1 MDFVAS
7 RELEQKHG
15 WRVRIGQVLREWGG
29 VVFDPWGKPDI
40 RGLRRPSP
48 PCTLSCGS
56 LREYP
61 LYMESGRLIGV
72 SAAGN
77 VGGSASG
84 VGDPDYRHLRRLFAP
99 KERGRRKWNS
109 QPDPV
114 AITPDIGVFAR
125 WTAFA
130 NSFWDLFYRGRSV
143 VYCFDIKSCIGMN
156 FVVVSSSSF

>member
-15 WRVRIGQVLREWGG
+15 WRVRISQVLREWGA

-61 LYMESGRLIGV
+61 SYMESGRLIKV

-84 VGDPDYRHLRRLFAP
+84 VGDPDYRRLTAMKEATYPAGAP
-99 KERGRRKWNS
+99 LCG
-109 QPDPV
+109 
-114 AITPDIGVFAR
+114 FAR
-125 WTAFA
+125 ITVPTSA
-130 NSFWDLFYRGRSV
+130 GT
-143 VYCFDIKSCIGMN
+143 
-156 FVVVSSSSF
+156 